1 MKEYTRYGRF
11 IRTNA
16 EYLEDAY
23 GAHNAILIYVHT
35 DATKTPDIV
44 GKWFATYHLTL
55 MKTNRKYI
63 EKEVKH
69 IAQIWSDSDIIV
81 YCDDDTV
88 TTMLLYDLLL
98 HYGNREIL
106 EKFVDDVFVS
116 LLQNAVK
123 THTPLAQRGVFFYRQ
138 IS

>member
-16 EYLEDAY
+16 EYLEYAY
-23 GAHNAILIYVHT
+23 GVHNAVLIYVHT
-35 DATKTPDIV
+35 DMAKTPDIV
-44 GKWFATYHLTL
+44 GKWFATYHLTF

-63 EKEVKH
+63 EKELRH
-69 IAQIWSDSDIIV
+69 IAQIWSDTDIIV

-98 HYGNREIL
+98 HYDNREIL
-106 EKFVDDVFVS
+106 EKLVDDVFIS

-123 THTPLAQRGVFFYRQ
+123 THTPLA
-138 IS
+138 

>member
-23 GAHNAILIYVHT
+23 GSHNAVFIYVHT
-35 DATKTPDIV
+35 DMTKALDIV

-63 EKEVKH
+63 EREVKH

-88 TTMLLYDLLL
+88 TTMLLYNLLL

-116 LLQNAVK
+116 LLQDTVK
-123 THTPLAQRGVFFYRQ
+123 THAPL
-138 IS
+138 I

>member
-23 GAHNAILIYVHT
+23 GAHNAVLIYVHT
-35 DATKTPDIV
+35 DTAKTTDIAS
-44 GKWFATYHLTL
+44 KWFATYHLTL

-63 EKEVKH
+63 EKELRH
-69 IAQIWSDSDIIV
+69 IAQIWSDTDIIV

-98 HYGNREIL
+98 HYDNREIL

-123 THTPLAQRGVFFYRQ
+123 THTPLVQ
-138 IS
+138 S

>member
-35 DATKTPDIV
+35 DTTKTPDIV

-69 IAQIWSDSDIIV
+69 IAQIWSDNNIIV

-123 THTPLAQRGVFFYRQ
+123 THTPL
-138 IS
+138 S

>member
-16 EYLEDAY
+16 EYLEYAY
-23 GAHNAILIYVHT
+23 GVHNAVLIYVHT
-35 DATKTPDIV
+35 DMAKTPDIV
-44 GKWFATYHLTL
+44 GKWFATYHMTLT
-55 MKTNRKYI
+55 KTNRKYI
-63 EKEVKH
+63 EKELRH
-69 IAQIWSDSDIIV
+69 IAQIWSDTDIIV

-98 HYGNREIL
+98 HYDNREIL
-106 EKFVDDVFVS
+106 EKLVDDVFVS

-123 THTPLAQRGVFFYRQ
+123 THTPLA
-138 IS
+138 

>member
-16 EYLEDAY
+16 EYLEGAY
-23 GAHNAILIYVHT
+23 GVHNAVLIYVHT
-35 DATKTPDIV
+35 DTDKTPDIV

-63 EKEVKH
+63 EKELRH
-69 IAQIWSDSDIIV
+69 IAQIWSDTDIMV
-81 YCDDDTV
+81 YCDDDAV

-98 HYGNREIL
+98 HYNDREVL

-123 THTPLAQRGVFFYRQ
+123 THTPLAQRGVFFC
-138 IS
+138 